1 VSDLQLLAAAPGY
14 RVELGDDGVVHV
26 HAGPISLRLERA
38 ACEALTTT
46 LARAM
51 VQLARNNPRPPP
63 LALLP
68 GRPDA

>member
-1 VSDLQLLAAAPGY
+1 MNDPKLLAAAPGY
-14 RVELGDDGVVHV
+14 RVELGDDDVVHV
-26 HAGPISLRLERA
+26 HAGPISFRLERA

-51 VQLARNNPRPPP
+51 VHLARNHPRRPS
-63 LALLP
+63 LALVP